1 LESGTVGINLAI
13 KNAVRSS
20 EELVGYD
27 HIFAELTA
35 LWIFIKREKSESVV
49 TGEVQL
55 CCWHDW
61 TANDT
66 TFFHCNLPGN
76 CPSKGPTI

>member
-1 LESGTVGINLAI
+1 VGLNYRKVLLHTLHILTLESGMVEVNLAI

-35 LWIFIKREKSESVV
+35 LWIFIKREKSEC
-49 TGEVQL
+49 L
-55 CCWHDW
+55 
-61 TANDT
+61 N
-66 TFFHCNLPGN
+66 FMLN
-76 CPSKGPTI
+76 